1 MLCAVSVDLDE
12 IPNYHAIHG
21 LSPPAADRAH
31 AVYDTGLDR
40 LEAFARAHHMP
51 LTFFAVGRDL
61 AREQNAERMRKI
73 AERGH
78 EIGNHSLSHR
88 HDLSTLPHEEM
99 LREIQGGADAIE
111 AAVGTRPVGF
121 RAPGYNFSDRLA
133 AALLSCGVE
142 YDSSVFP
149 CPYYYAARV
158 GALGFIRAAGRKSGS
173 RLGNPAVLGAP
184 ARPYRV
190 GTPYWRRGKGILELP
205 IQVTRKT
212 RLPFIGTALTLAG
225 PWGARMM
232 TRDVVGE
239 QFVNL
244 ELHGLDVLSGDD
256 GLDEL
261 VPHQLDL
268 RIPVERKLEAL
279 SVVME
284 ALRHAGYRFVRL
296 GEAAAELSAK
306 SDAGAR

>member
-21 LSPPAADRAH
+21 IAPPTEKRAH
-31 AVYDTGLDR
+31 AVYDLGLDR
-40 LEAFARAHHMP
+40 LEAFARAHHIP
-51 LTFFAVGRDL
+51 LTFFAVGKDL
-61 AREQNAERMRKI
+61 DREQNAERIRRV

-88 HDLSTLPHEEM
+88 HDLSLLGPEEM
-99 LREIQGGADAIE
+99 VREIQGGSDAIE
-111 AAVGTRPVGF
+111 AAVGTRPIGF
-121 RAPGYNFSDRLA
+121 RAPGYNFSDRLGA
-133 AALLSCGVE
+133 VLPSCGIE

-158 GALGFIRAAGRKSGS
+158 GAVGFIRALGRKTRS
-173 RLGNPAVLGAP
+173 RVGNPAVLGAP
-184 ARPYRV
+184 VRPYRI
-190 GTPYWRRGKGILELP
+190 GTPYWRRGSGILELP
-205 IQVTRKT
+205 IQVTRKA
-212 RLPFIGTALTLAG
+212 RLPFIGTTLTLAG
-225 PWGARMM
+225 PWGARMI

-239 QFVNL
+239 PFVNL

-279 SVVME
+279 SFVVE

-296 GEAAAELSAK
+296 REAAAELSAK